1 MPEPDE
7 AKVSSP
13 VLRGVGS
20 RKAPLLPGLQK
31 GMIMNPIYLFI
42 SVLLAFTLITAINGA
57 YIKLSAFLLR
67 YHGIS

>member
-20 RKAPLLPGLQK
+20 REAPLLPGAK
-31 GMIMNPIYLFI
+31 
-42 SVLLAFTLITAINGA
+42 
-57 YIKLSAFLLR
+57 KKR
-67 YHGIS
+67 YEKTTDRNKP

>member
-20 RKAPLLPGLQK
+20 REAPLLPGSDKERNNKWL
-31 GMIMNPIYLFI
+31 GI
-42 SVLLAFTLITAINGA
+42 V
-57 YIKLSAFLLR
+57 LSAALKIQKIR
-67 YHGIS
+67 YDAHVVM